1 MNKLSQ
7 KIPLLKKSKLSKKA
21 QENEDQIKRNLHK
34 ANQYC
39 NDWKMQEQKK
49 IWFHPAE
56 PVVKYH
62 QKSSNSCS
70 LSSLSSAFHSISD
83 DRNVTALVNRIKD

>member
-1 MNKLSQ
+1 MNQISIENCIKQNLEVMIQ
-7 KIPLLKKSKLSKKA
+7 KH
-21 QENEDQIKRNLHK
+21 IKYLEY
-34 ANQYC
+34 QLV
-39 NDWKMQEQKK
+39 MQEQKT
-49 IWFHPAE
+49 IQFHPAE

-83 DRNVTALVNRIKD
+83 DRAVTALVNRIKD